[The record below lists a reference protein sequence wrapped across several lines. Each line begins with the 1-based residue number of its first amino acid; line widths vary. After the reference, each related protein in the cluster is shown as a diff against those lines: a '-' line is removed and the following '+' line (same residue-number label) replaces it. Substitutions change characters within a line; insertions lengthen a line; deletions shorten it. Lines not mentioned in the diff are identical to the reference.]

1 MNLSVFSF
9 LGNCCVHQMCVFFL
23 ARRSSC
29 WCAAAPSVT
38 TDCRA
43 QQRPA
48 GCTQDARSAQKKP
61 PIIFDFL
68 WKQFLRFFQIFS
80 LVWLYSKTA
89 SHFQNIRSRLY
100 YSRMLMV
107 ASKTDVWISE
117 YELLLLGHF
126 EQIVHPLKIFARR
139 RYQPLH
145 VVCARCGVV
154 VRARFPSRPAFS
166 LQICACSS
174 IPHAARGSFL
184 LQNKKWCF
192 GEVLQWIVSP
202 LLQLLLLS
210 TYIIFSRVP
219 NAPKKRIQNPGGERE
234 RNLRL

>member
-1 MNLSVFSF
+1 MRCRRPSPPTAEHSSDQQAAHRMHAVHKRSLRLFSTSF
-9 LGNCCVHQMCVFFL
+9 ESNF
-23 ARRSSC
+23 
-29 WCAAAPSVT
+29 
-38 TDCRA
+38 
-43 QQRPA
+43 
-48 GCTQDARSAQKKP
+48 
-61 PIIFDFL
+61 FDFF
-68 WKQFLRFFQIFS
+68 KSFRYVV
-80 LVWLYSKTA
+80 VWLYSKTA

-107 ASKTDVWISE
+107 ASKKDVWISE

-174 IPHAARGSFL
+174 IPHAARGSFFVT
-184 LQNKKWCF
+184 K
-192 GEVLQWIVSP
+192 
-202 LLQLLLLS
+202 
-210 TYIIFSRVP
+210 
-219 NAPKKRIQNPGGERE
+219 
-234 RNLRL
+234 

>member
-61 PIIFDFL
+61 PIMFDFL

-107 ASKTDVWISE
+107 ASKKDVWISE

-126 EQIVHPLKIFARR
+126 EQTADCPPSENLCTKKISTFARC
-139 RYQPLH
+139 
-145 VVCARCGVV
+145 VCTLWCGGARALSFSPGFQSPNMRLFVHS
-154 VRARFPSRPAFS
+154 ARS
-166 LQICACSS
+166 Q
-174 IPHAARGSFL
+174 G
-184 LQNKKWCF
+184 
-192 GEVLQWIVSP
+192 
-202 LLQLLLLS
+202 
-210 TYIIFSRVP
+210 
-219 NAPKKRIQNPGGERE
+219 
-234 RNLRL
+234 